1 MRRNSERDPPNRRY
15 RVITLKWHY
24 SPNRSKMRVCVI
36 SGVIKDS
43 KVLQALSAAFAQ
55 ACEFYVCNAEWFTP
69 VPGLGPELCHDRGLA
84 LPHPWDW
91 VGVTVALGVSS
102 VVVSGLACGRCMRA
116 PLGPISPST
125 DTRVVSVVLR
135 VKVLRSTHNCPPRSE
150 HQIASKKKKNQVVV
164 CGVPKPP
171 MTSRDLVDRST
182 TT

>member
-1 MRRNSERDPPNRRY
+1 MNVTRPIASERSVQSVMRRNSERDPPNRRY

-102 VVVSGLACGRCMRA
+102 VVVSGLACGSGTRA
-116 PLGPISPST
+116 PLWPILPST

-135 VKVLRSTHNCPPRSE
+135 VKVLRSTHNSLKV
-150 HQIASKKKKNQVVV
+150 Q
-164 CGVPKPP
+164 
-171 MTSRDLVDRST
+171 RDLASAGMDPDCD
-182 TT
+182 

>member
-1 MRRNSERDPPNRRY
+1 
-15 RVITLKWHY
+15 
-24 SPNRSKMRVCVI
+24 MRVCVI

-102 VVVSGLACGRCMRA
+102 VVVSGLACGSGTRA
-116 PLGPISPST
+116 PLWPILPST

-135 VKVLRSTHNCPPRSE
+135 VKVLRSTHNCPPRSKL
-150 HQIASKKKKNQVVV
+150 QFASKRQKGMCVVYQS
-164 CGVPKPP
+164 PP
-171 MTSRDLVDRST
+171 
-182 TT
+182 